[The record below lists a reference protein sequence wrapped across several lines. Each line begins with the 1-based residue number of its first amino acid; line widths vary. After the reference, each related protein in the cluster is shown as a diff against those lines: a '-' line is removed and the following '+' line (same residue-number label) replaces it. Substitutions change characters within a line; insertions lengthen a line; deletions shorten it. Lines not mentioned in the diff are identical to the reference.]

1 MKKLLLVMALV
12 LSGVGAWAQESLPT
26 NKVCTVIAEGHSSGA
41 KPGWAINNE
50 GTAMVSFG
58 NTEIADEAQ
67 KNFAFIQFEGKL
79 YLYSVWAEKFVNK
92 DMSLTNALPVD
103 NINVESV
110 DGGKFFFKYDDS
122 HIMNIGGSKQ
132 LAPDTW
138 STKDGGN
145 QYTITEVGDFD
156 PAAALAIL
164 DNSYTIT
171 YEYMYNGSVVATQT
185 TKITKGAGYP
195 AIDAALLPWGAAA
208 TTPAGAPT
216 QDETVQL
223 NCTIDSSV
231 LPFVPADSYDDAN
244 MKWYYLQFH
253 ANHKNYLY
261 YENANEVL
269 KADKTSFDEAD
280 KDAYTWAFV
289 GNPFEGYTIYN
300 RKAGNSLKLN
310 AAEAGAVL
318 GNADHKFKPTKSD
331 SGTNGFYLASE
342 QGESKER
349 FNKQGGKVV
358 YWTGADAGSTFM
370 VIERP
375 MGATAELNALIG
387 EAEALL
393 NTVNANLGT
402 AIGKY
407 AQSTADALAAAIS
420 TAKGIGNATAADV
433 ATLQAA
439 IKAVKV
445 ILPTVGQYYQMH
457 SALAAFPETKAVYS
471 NGSEPRWK
479 TLNNDDKSFYWLAVD
494 AGNGNVVFQNANDGK
509 YIAGNATQSHGWT
522 MEDTYSE
529 ASYIDVKIFSEAENT
544 KGYEYGIIMNNW
556 QMHCNEHG
564 GGAGTES
571 NIVSW
576 NTDNANSASS
586 WFIIPVELQMFYD
599 VTYNFVYNGEVKYST
614 TVNLAKGA
622 AYPEVAVP
630 ALPYGVTTNV
640 ATPEGIVE
648 GNKVFEFELTIEKEL
663 PFVTA
668 ANAASI
674 NTWYYARMHTN
685 QPSYIGEFAEDNT
698 INVAW
703 GKKSD
708 VYNENFLWG
717 FTGDVFSG
725 IIVVNKGTGK
735 QLTSTGNGDVT
746 ITENGTP
753 FFVAHTTETSANA
766 TYGFC
771 LRKKDSNQYVNAN
784 FSAGKLSHWAST
796 DAGSTMFLTKYQEN
810 EVTVPE
816 ESGYAT
822 LYLDHSTY
830 IPEGVEVYAV
840 TNFEDG
846 WIEKNPIEG
855 ILPANTGAVLK
866 NAGTYTFQA
875 AAADGAVEGNLLRG
889 SAADTYV
896 EGSAYVLSNGEYGIG
911 FYLVTLDKDAEGADG
926 TTHFLNNANK
936 AYLPVSDAVYDFL
949 GFDSGTTGIIETE
962 NGNAET
968 GNAAIYDLSGRRVQ
982 KAQKGLYIVN
992 GKKVIK

>member
-12 LSGVGAWAQESLPT
+12 LCGVGAWAQGDLPF
-26 NKVCTVIAEGHSSGA
+26 NKACTVIAEGHNSGV

-50 GTAMVSFG
+50 KTAMVSFG
-58 NTEIADEAQ
+58 NTEIAEEAQ
-67 KNFAFIQFEGKL
+67 KNFAFIQFNGKV

-92 DMSLTNALPVD
+92 DMSLTNTLPVD
-103 NINVESV
+103 DIKYESV

-122 HIMNIGGSKQ
+122 HNMNIGGSNQ
-132 LAPDTW
+132 LAPDGWT
-138 STKDGGN
+138 TKDGGN
-145 QYTITEVGDFD
+145 QYTITEVDMDFD
-156 PAAALAIL
+156 PSAALAIL
-164 DNSYTIT
+164 DN
-171 YEYMYNGSVVATQT
+171 
-185 TKITKGAGYP
+185 P
-195 AIDAALLPWGAAA
+195 
-208 TTPAGAPT
+208 
-216 QDETVQL
+216 
-223 NCTIDSSV
+223 
-231 LPFVPADSYDDAN
+231 
-244 MKWYYLQFH
+244 
-253 ANHKNYLY
+253 
-261 YENANEVL
+261 
-269 KADKTSFDEAD
+269 
-280 KDAYTWAFV
+280 
-289 GNPFEGYTIYN
+289 
-300 RKAGNSLKLN
+300 
-310 AAEAGAVL
+310 AAEL
-318 GNADHKFKPTKSD
+318 
-331 SGTNGFYLASE
+331 
-342 QGESKER
+342 Q
-349 FNKQGGKVV
+349 
-358 YWTGADAGSTFM
+358 
-370 VIERP
+370 
-375 MGATAELNALIG
+375 ALIG
-387 EAEALL
+387 DAEALL
-393 NTVNANLGT
+393 TTVNANLGT

-420 TAKGIGNATAADV
+420 TAKGVGSATAEDV

-457 SALAAFPETKAVYS
+457 SALAAFSDIKALYS
-471 NGSEPRWK
+471 TGSEPRWK

-509 YIAGNATQSHGWT
+509 YIAGNAGQSGAWT
-522 MEDTYSE
+522 MAETPSE
-529 ASYIDVKIFSEAENT
+529 ASYIEVKIFSEAEDE
-544 KGYEYGIIMNNW
+544 KDIEYGIIMNNW
-556 QMHCNEHG
+556 QMHCNGHG
-564 GGAGTES
+564 NGAGSES

-586 WFIIPVELQMFYD
+586 WFIKPVELQMFYD

-614 TVNLAKGA
+614 TVNIAKGA

-630 ALPYGVTTNV
+630 ALPYGVTTDA
-640 ATPEGIVE
+640 ATPEGTVE
-648 GNKVFEFELTIEKEL
+648 GNKVFEFALTIEKEL

-668 ANAASI
+668 ANTASI

-703 GKKSD
+703 GKKSE

-717 FTGDVFSG
+717 FVGDVFSG

-735 QLTSTGNGDVT
+735 QLTSTGNGNVT

-753 FFVAHTTETSANA
+753 FFVAHTSETSANA

-771 LRKKDSNQYVNAN
+771 LRKKDSNNFVNAN

-936 AYLPVSDAVYDFL
+936 AYLPVSEAVYDFL
-949 GFDSGTTGIIETE
+949 SFDYNTGTGIVETE
-962 NGNAET
+962 NGNVET